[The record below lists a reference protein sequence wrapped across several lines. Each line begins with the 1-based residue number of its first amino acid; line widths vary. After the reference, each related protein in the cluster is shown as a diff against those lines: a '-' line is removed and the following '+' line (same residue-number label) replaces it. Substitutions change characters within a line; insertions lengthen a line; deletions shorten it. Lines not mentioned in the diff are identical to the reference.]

1 VSLLLEDRIRG
12 TEAAGARHRTRG
24 AELEHSGG
32 GATVDL
38 VEILGGAHEAGAA
51 RDARHVPLA
60 QVVKQSLSAAR
71 LEHRVEDRTLGRTGD
86 QAPVARV
93 PARALAAPPGL
104 GQRER
109 AAVDPEALLPEAV
122 RDAAL
127 GELGEPRLEL
137 ARRLGS
143 RELEREPVPAQVA
156 DPQLVP
162 VPLDPQHLQAAVV
175 LGGVEPLERTL
186 RSPVDAE
193 PLARDR
199 VTILASRIADV
210 PHRYAAGPGQRAS
223 HRVGGQPLL
232 LDLDVQVLA
241 AAARR
246 VGG

>member
-1 VSLLLEDRIRG
+1 M
-12 TEAAGARHRTRG
+12 
-24 AELEHSGG
+24 
-32 GATVDL
+32 
-38 VEILGGAHEAGAA
+38 
-51 RDARHVPLA
+51 
-60 QVVKQSLSAAR
+60 
-71 LEHRVEDRTLGRTGD
+71 
-86 QAPVARV
+86 
-93 PARALAAPPGL
+93 
-104 GQRER
+104 
-109 AAVDPEALLPEAV
+109 

-137 ARRLGS
+137 ARRLVS

-156 DPQLVP
+156 DSQLVP
-162 VPLDPQHLQAAVV
+162 VPLGPQHLQATVG
-175 LGGVEPLERTL
+175 LGRIEPLQRRL

-199 VTILASRIADV
+199 VAILATRVADV